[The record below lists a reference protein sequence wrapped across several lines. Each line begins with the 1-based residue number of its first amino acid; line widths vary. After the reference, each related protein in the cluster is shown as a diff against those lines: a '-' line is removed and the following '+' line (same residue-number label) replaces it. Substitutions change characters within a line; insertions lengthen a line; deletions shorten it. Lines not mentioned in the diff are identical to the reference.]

1 MAAATGKLKVTVIS
15 DTELQLTRL
24 FDAPKPLVFEAF
36 TKCEHISRWWGPRNM
51 KLEVCELD
59 FRVGGAWRFVQ
70 VDEQGQQYP
79 FKGEFLEIQWGER
92 IKQTSI
98 FDVEPFNDSP
108 SIETMVL
115 TEQGGKTLFTATVDY
130 GSKEARDAVVASGME
145 AGASESY
152 DRLEELLP
160 GMALNASLVKSAP
173 GPQAASARGALLK
186 AHFEFAR
193 MVWQG
198 AASTDEEV
206 AKKKLPGA
214 AINPILTVLAHA
226 IFNLDG
232 MINGT
237 AAEAEPVIATGDWRS
252 RTGIPGD
259 SSWQT
264 EEWVATEFDLE
275 GVRAYGEAVFDAA
288 LTFLDRVTDAD
299 LDRQIQTGGG
309 PFSIASFIAGPG
321 IAHFMVHMGEVAGV
335 QGVQGIKGPY

>member
-1 MAAATGKLKVTVIS
+1 MATTTNKLQVTVLS
-15 DTELQLTRL
+15 DTELQMTRL

-36 TKCEHISRWWGPRNM
+36 TKCEHLKRWWGPRNM
-51 KLEVCELD
+51 KLDVCELD
-59 FRVGGAWRFVQ
+59 FRVGGNWRFVQ
-70 VDEQGQQYP
+70 VDEQGEQYP
-79 FKGEFLEIQWGER
+79 FKGEFLEIHWGER

-98 FDVEPFNDSP
+98 FDVEPFNAST
-108 SIETMVL
+108 SIETLVL
-115 TEQGGKTLFTATVDY
+115 SEQGGKTLFTATVDY
-130 GSKEARDAVVASGME
+130 GSKEALEAVVASGME
-145 AGASESY
+145 AGAAESY

-160 GMALNASLVKSAP
+160 AMALNTSLVENDAGAAS
-173 GPQAASARGALLK
+173 ASARGALLK

-193 MVWQG
+193 MMFQG
-198 AASTDEEV
+198 ASSIDEEV
-206 AKKKLPGA
+206 ARKQVPGA
-214 AINPILTVLAHA
+214 TINPILTILAHA

-237 AAEAEPVIATGDWRS
+237 AAQQEPVIARGDWRA

-264 EEWVATEFDLE
+264 EEWVATNFSLE

-288 LTFLDRVTDAD
+288 LAFLDRVTDTE

-321 IAHFMVHMGEVAGV
+321 IAHFGEHMGEISAL